1 MLSIHSTNCHLKLNE
16 SPSRRS
22 GWGATGK
29 REGGPAAVGREKRL
43 PQVSAG
49 ALRSPTRR
57 QGRPIWIWAAGFLPE
72 PPRAGSGLPPLAGGG
87 RCAART
93 MWPLFG
99 RRKPG
104 RRAGG
109 RDAAPPAREPLG
121 ARRGPRTRAPSR
133 WPGHAASR
141 RPRSQPSAGQKM
153 ERGGE
158 TEEGAEGERNKKMP
172 KEGGEGGKEKTGAR
186 RERRRRAGRG
196 GTERARVKTGG
207 KEDGQGGDKAGR
219 GEGQSGCRGDRQTDM
234 QSNPTP
240 GYPGSRYKDLKF
252 TLFRRGKRLQRTQP
266 SQHSVITPG
275 ALLNYRSES
284 RGWRK
289 GPT

>member
-1 MLSIHSTNCHLKLNE
+1 MRGQDNVAIVWAPQTRPAGRWE
-16 SPSRRS
+16 GR
-22 GWGATGK
+22 GA
-29 REGGPAAVGREKRL
+29 
-43 PQVSAG
+43 AG
-49 ALRSPTRR
+49 AR
-57 QGRPIWIWAAGFLPE
+57 
-72 PPRAGSGLPPLAGGG
+72 
-87 RCAART
+87 AAR
-93 MWPLFG
+93 
-99 RRKPG
+99 
-104 RRAGG
+104 
-109 RDAAPPAREPLG
+109 
-121 ARRGPRTRAPSR
+121 
-133 WPGHAASR
+133 
-141 RPRSQPSAGQKM
+141 
-153 ERGGE
+153 
-158 TEEGAEGERNKKMP
+158 GAEGSRYSGTVPVAWTRGFPEASQPALRGAENGGAGRRRRERRGSEIKRCLKK
-172 KEGGEGGKEKTGAR
+172 EEREREKTGAR

-219 GEGQSGCRGDRQTDM
+219 EGRSGCRGDRQTDV

-240 GYPGSRYKDLKF
+240 GYPGSRYKELKF